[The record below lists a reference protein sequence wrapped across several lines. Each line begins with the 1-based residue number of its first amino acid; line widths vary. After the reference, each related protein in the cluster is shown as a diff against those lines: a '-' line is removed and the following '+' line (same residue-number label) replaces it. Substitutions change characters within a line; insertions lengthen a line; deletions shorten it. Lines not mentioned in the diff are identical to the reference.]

1 MAMIWDITGDQ
12 PRADLAELA
21 RVAAAAEQAR
31 RGQELLDRVATGLF
45 QVGLSLQAPA
55 DLPHEAV
62 MQQIAGA
69 LGRLDETIRDHVFAG
84 QQQHDGQPD
93 LVPGN
98 GSGPDHG
105 AAPPGG

>member
-12 PRADLAELA
+12 PRADLAKLA

-31 RGQELLDRVATGLF
+31 RGQELLDRVATGLV

-84 QQQHDGQPD
+84 QQQHDGRPD
-93 LVPGN
+93 PVPGN
-98 GSGPDHG
+98 GSG
-105 AAPPGG
+105 